1 MDNLEVL
8 TYGFALSS
16 DQGAFGYSTNSLLTV
31 GNNRILIDTG
41 PSSRRNV
48 LYRALESRNLGP
60 EDIDI
65 VILTHM
71 HWDHCQNTDL
81 FPNARVL
88 LHPIEMDYARNPNQH
103 DHAVAT
109 YMAETIGKMKV
120 ELVSEGD
127 RVVDGVSIIETPGH
141 TKGRISILVESG
153 GEKLLLAGDAMP
165 DGGTVSRGLPY
176 NIFWDVFDARE
187 SVEKMLHASQIFYPG
202 HDRPFRL
209 AEERISY
216 LHGPENI
223 EISHSTE
230 GGGTASLTFTVGATR
245 QVNIDTVQKP

>member
-1 MDNLEVL
+1 MKA
-8 TYGFALSS
+8 GIWA
-16 DQGAFGYSTNSLLTV
+16 
-31 GNNRILIDTG
+31 
-41 PSSRRNV
+41 
-48 LYRALESRNLGP
+48 P

-88 LHPIEMDYARNPNQH
+88 LHPTEMDYARNPNQH

-109 YMAETIGKMKV
+109 YMAEAIGKMKV

-141 TKGRISILVESG
+141 TKGHISILVESG
-153 GEKLLLAGDAMP
+153 EEKLLLAGDAMP

-176 NIFWDVFDARE
+176 HIFWDVSDARE
-187 SVEKMLHASQIFYPG
+187 SVEKMLHTSQVFYPPVTTAPSVWKSRASVTFM
-202 HDRPFRL
+202 DRRILRFSTAPR
-209 AEERISY
+209 EEAPP
-216 LHGPENI
+216 L
-223 EISHSTE
+223 
-230 GGGTASLTFTVGATR
+230 
-245 QVNIDTVQKP
+245 

>member
-1 MDNLEVL
+1 
-8 TYGFALSS
+8 
-16 DQGAFGYSTNSLLTV
+16 
-31 GNNRILIDTG
+31 
-41 PSSRRNV
+41 
-48 LYRALESRNLGP
+48 
-60 EDIDI
+60 
-65 VILTHM
+65 
-71 HWDHCQNTDL
+71 
-81 FPNARVL
+81 
-88 LHPIEMDYARNPNQH
+88 
-103 DHAVAT
+103 
-109 YMAETIGKMKV
+109 MAETSGRMKV

-141 TKGRISILVESG
+141 TKGHISILVESG

-165 DGGTVSRGLPY
+165 DGGTVSQGLPY
-176 NIFWDVFDARE
+176 NIFWDVSDARE
-187 SVEKMLHASQIFYPG
+187 SGEKMLHASQIFYPG

-223 EISHSTE
+223 EIFHSTE